1 MEKQFVTYEIAL
13 KLKELG
19 FDRDCFGYYK
29 PVKDWMMKDKY
40 SDGRLHFH
48 GPNWVNRDNTMHFM
62 YTQNLFGDRTVTIKN
77 SLFTKEINNIAV
89 PLWQQAI
96 EWIWSYHKILIH
108 IHLIPDLPKTILWA
122 VESDHIDY
130 WGTQEEAVLQALELC
145 AKRR

>member
-19 FDRDCFGYYK
+19 FDRECFGIFSGEK
-29 PVKDWMMKDKY
+29 LIIQGEWLY
-40 SDGRLHFH
+40 ST
-48 GPNWVNRDNTMHFM
+48 NSETMSE
-62 YTQNLFGDRTVTIKN
+62 TTNPT
-77 SLFTKEINNIAV
+77 A

-96 EWIWSYHKILIH
+96 QWIWSYHKILIH
-108 IHLIPDLPKTILWA
+108 THLVPGLPKTILWA